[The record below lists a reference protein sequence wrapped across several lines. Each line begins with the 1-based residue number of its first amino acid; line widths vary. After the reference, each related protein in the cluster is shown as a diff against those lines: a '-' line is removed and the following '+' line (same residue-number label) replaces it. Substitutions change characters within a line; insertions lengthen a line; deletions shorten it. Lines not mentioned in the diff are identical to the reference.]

1 MSKQRI
7 NVGSG
12 TNTGDGDTLRAAMI
26 KANNNFDELYD
37 IIGQDSTGK
46 SIDISG
52 NIISSTFTN
61 TDIIIEPN
69 GSGDIVMS
77 GDLVANII
85 KSDDSTGIIINDNLI
100 LTGIIKAD
108 DSSIVRIGENLD
120 VAGTITAQG
129 FSGDGSGLTGL
140 TGVGSGV
147 AVQDNG
153 VLEGTAATINFSDGL
168 SLAFAGGTATVTF
181 TGPGDSTETFTNV
194 LRSNDSTQIEV
205 ADNLVPQTDNT
216 FSLGTPDKRWS
227 ELYVAGSSIHI
238 GNLILQ
244 DSGTGSLQ
252 ILNADSTQA
261 TIQSQN
267 DTLNV
272 VGDDSTDMEILIGTD
287 RLYFQGG
294 TNISTSTDSGA
305 QLTISVADAPTFS
318 GVVTSAGLTVGSAE
332 LNESDL
338 EQIDGLTAG
347 TVAASKALIVDS
359 NRDIATVRNITSD
372 GTVQFGSL
380 SDGTITVTAFVD
392 EDDMSSNSATLI
404 PTQQSVK
411 AYVDSELS
419 TVSTT
424 LNVIGDDSTDM
435 EIQVG
440 TDRLF
445 FQGGTNITTSTD
457 SGAQLTI
464 SVDDSP
470 TFTNVQIDGNLT
482 VSGTT
487 TSINTTN
494 LEIQDPIIELN
505 KNNSGGADVDAGIF
519 IQRGSAGNNAVF
531 YWNEGDDKFKA
542 VLSNSVATA
551 TSITDSST
559 ATIVAN
565 LEGNVTGNADTATAL
580 ATARSIGGVSFD
592 GTGDINLPGV
602 NTSGNQNTSG
612 TAAVATTVTVTD
624 NESTNE
630 ENVVTFVAGADSDG
644 GNVGLESDGN
654 FTYNPSTGT
663 VTATKFKGDGS
674 ELTGIAGSSGSSTLN
689 IVGDDSTDMEV
700 TVGTDRLFFQGGTN
714 VTTSTDSG
722 AQLTISVSDAPT
734 FSGTVTFGS
743 ISDGTITVT
752 AFVDED
758 DMSSNSATL
767 IPTQQS
773 VKAYVDNEI
782 SGVGGGSSTL
792 NVVGDDST
800 DMEIALGTDRLFFQ
814 GGTNIT
820 TSTDS
825 GAQLTISV
833 DDAPTFSGAVTASS
847 FVIGSADINETD
859 LEKLDGIT
867 DGTVAA
873 NKAVVVDTNKDAGSF
888 RNITAT
894 GTITTATLDVNSI
907 ESTDS
912 TAVRI
917 NEGLDVVGTLQVN
930 NIESLDSTQVI
941 VNDIRVQNI
950 TANDSSAIQID
961 DATNFNGAVQVNS
974 TITATGNIETSGSL
988 VIGDASMNE
997 ADLEQLD
1004 GLTPGTITASKA
1016 VVVDSNKDIASFR
1029 NVTATGSFI
1038 IGSADM
1044 NETDLEKLDGITNG
1058 TVAANK
1064 AVITDGNKDIS
1075 GFRNIVMDGN
1085 IEVGG
1090 NLTVSGTTTSVNTT
1104 NLEISDSL
1112 LELNKNNSGGSDVD
1126 AGLLI
1131 QRGSA
1136 GNNAALYWN
1145 EGDDKFKAVLTSS
1158 DASATSVTD
1167 SSTATIVANIEGST
1181 ATISTIN
1188 TNQITAADSSSVQ
1201 IDVINTNTISST
1213 DSTSV
1218 TINDGIIIVGN
1229 LSFDGG
1235 VATNTILDEDNFSS
1249 NSNTA
1254 LATQQSIKAYV
1265 DAEDA
1270 NIASDTLTFTNKT
1283 FDANGTG
1290 NSLSNVEVAD
1300 FAGSAI
1306 VTESEGLASSDNDTS
1321 IPTTAAV
1328 KDYVDTNAG
1337 GTLALGD
1344 SASNA
1349 GSVNISGGQ
1358 DLEVK
1363 AGNSITPTVAGN
1375 GVTIAL
1381 NDDISIN
1388 QIAAKDSSA
1397 VSITSPL
1404 QVASNVQVSGVI
1416 SQSTAPS
1423 SSTHLVTKQF
1433 FDDNAG
1439 QNGFPNSTTASFP
1452 VTDDS
1457 TATDFHE
1464 GSDGIGSVA
1473 TTDAFGVSVTT
1484 VYDCMEPI
1492 GSLST
1497 TDFGAS
1503 ESHVGA

>member
-1188 TNQITAADSSSVQ
+1188 TNQISAADSSSVQ
-1201 IDVINTNTISST
+1201 IDVINTNTISSS

>member
-1188 TNQITAADSSSVQ
+1188 TNQISAADSSSVQ
-1201 IDVINTNTISST
+1201 IDVINTNTISSS

-1492 GSLST
+1492 
-1497 TDFGAS
+1497 
-1503 ESHVGA
+1503 

>member
-1 MSKQRI
+1 
-7 NVGSG
+7 
-12 TNTGDGDTLRAAMI
+12 
-26 KANNNFDELYD
+26 
-37 IIGQDSTGK
+37 
-46 SIDISG
+46 
-52 NIISSTFTN
+52 
-61 TDIIIEPN
+61 
-69 GSGDIVMS
+69 
-77 GDLVANII
+77 
-85 KSDDSTGIIINDNLI
+85 
-100 LTGIIKAD
+100 
-108 DSSIVRIGENLD
+108 
-120 VAGTITAQG
+120 
-129 FSGDGSGLTGL
+129 
-140 TGVGSGV
+140 
-147 AVQDNG
+147 
-153 VLEGTAATINFSDGL
+153 
-168 SLAFAGGTATVTF
+168 
-181 TGPGDSTETFTNV
+181 
-194 LRSNDSTQIEV
+194 
-205 ADNLVPQTDNT
+205 
-216 FSLGTPDKRWS
+216 
-227 ELYVAGSSIHI
+227 
-238 GNLILQ
+238 
-244 DSGTGSLQ
+244 
-252 ILNADSTQA
+252 
-261 TIQSQN
+261 
-267 DTLNV
+267 
-272 VGDDSTDMEILIGTD
+272 
-287 RLYFQGG
+287 
-294 TNISTSTDSGA
+294 
-305 QLTISVADAPTFS
+305 
-318 GVVTSAGLTVGSAE
+318 
-332 LNESDL
+332 
-338 EQIDGLTAG
+338 
-347 TVAASKALIVDS
+347 
-359 NRDIATVRNITSD
+359 
-372 GTVQFGSL
+372 
-380 SDGTITVTAFVD
+380 
-392 EDDMSSNSATLI
+392 
-404 PTQQSVK
+404 
-411 AYVDSELS
+411 
-419 TVSTT
+419 
-424 LNVIGDDSTDM
+424 
-435 EIQVG
+435 
-440 TDRLF
+440 
-445 FQGGTNITTSTD
+445 
-457 SGAQLTI
+457 
-464 SVDDSP
+464 
-470 TFTNVQIDGNLT
+470 
-482 VSGTT
+482 
-487 TSINTTN
+487 
-494 LEIQDPIIELN
+494 
-505 KNNSGGADVDAGIF
+505 
-519 IQRGSAGNNAVF
+519 
-531 YWNEGDDKFKA
+531 
-542 VLSNSVATA
+542 
-551 TSITDSST
+551 
-559 ATIVAN
+559 
-565 LEGNVTGNADTATAL
+565 
-580 ATARSIGGVSFD
+580 
-592 GTGDINLPGV
+592 
-602 NTSGNQNTSG
+602 
-612 TAAVATTVTVTD
+612 
-624 NESTNE
+624 
-630 ENVVTFVAGADSDG
+630 
-644 GNVGLESDGN
+644 
-654 FTYNPSTGT
+654 
-663 VTATKFKGDGS
+663 
-674 ELTGIAGSSGSSTLN
+674 
-689 IVGDDSTDMEV
+689 
-700 TVGTDRLFFQGGTN
+700 
-714 VTTSTDSG
+714 
-722 AQLTISVSDAPT
+722 
-734 FSGTVTFGS
+734 
-743 ISDGTITVT
+743 
-752 AFVDED
+752 
-758 DMSSNSATL
+758 
-767 IPTQQS
+767 
-773 VKAYVDNEI
+773 
-782 SGVGGGSSTL
+782 
-792 NVVGDDST
+792 
-800 DMEIALGTDRLFFQ
+800 
-814 GGTNIT
+814 
-820 TSTDS
+820 
-825 GAQLTISV
+825 
-833 DDAPTFSGAVTASS
+833 
-847 FVIGSADINETD
+847 
-859 LEKLDGIT
+859 
-867 DGTVAA
+867 
-873 NKAVVVDTNKDAGSF
+873 
-888 RNITAT
+888 
-894 GTITTATLDVNSI
+894 
-907 ESTDS
+907 
-912 TAVRI
+912 
-917 NEGLDVVGTLQVN
+917 
-930 NIESLDSTQVI
+930 
-941 VNDIRVQNI
+941 
-950 TANDSSAIQID
+950 
-961 DATNFNGAVQVNS
+961 
-974 TITATGNIETSGSL
+974 
-988 VIGDASMNE
+988 MNE

-1188 TNQITAADSSSVQ
+1188 TNQISAADSSSVQ
-1201 IDVINTNTISST
+1201 IDVINTNTISSS

>member
-714 VTTSTDSG
+714 VTTSTESG

-1188 TNQITAADSSSVQ
+1188 TNQISAADSSSVQ
-1201 IDVINTNTISST
+1201 IDVINTNTISSS

>member
-77 GDLVANII
+77 GDLVAKII

-565 LEGNVTGNADTATAL
+565 LEGNVT
-580 ATARSIGGVSFD
+580 
-592 GTGDINLPGV
+592 
-602 NTSGNQNTSG
+602 
-612 TAAVATTVTVTD
+612 
-624 NESTNE
+624 
-630 ENVVTFVAGADSDG
+630 
-644 GNVGLESDGN
+644 
-654 FTYNPSTGT
+654 
-663 VTATKFKGDGS
+663 
-674 ELTGIAGSSGSSTLN
+674 
-689 IVGDDSTDMEV
+689 
-700 TVGTDRLFFQGGTN
+700 
-714 VTTSTDSG
+714 
-722 AQLTISVSDAPT
+722 
-734 FSGTVTFGS
+734 
-743 ISDGTITVT
+743 
-752 AFVDED
+752 
-758 DMSSNSATL
+758 
-767 IPTQQS
+767 
-773 VKAYVDNEI
+773 
-782 SGVGGGSSTL
+782 
-792 NVVGDDST
+792 
-800 DMEIALGTDRLFFQ
+800 
-814 GGTNIT
+814 
-820 TSTDS
+820 
-825 GAQLTISV
+825 
-833 DDAPTFSGAVTASS
+833 
-847 FVIGSADINETD
+847 
-859 LEKLDGIT
+859 
-867 DGTVAA
+867 
-873 NKAVVVDTNKDAGSF
+873 
-888 RNITAT
+888 
-894 GTITTATLDVNSI
+894 
-907 ESTDS
+907 
-912 TAVRI
+912 
-917 NEGLDVVGTLQVN
+917 
-930 NIESLDSTQVI
+930 
-941 VNDIRVQNI
+941 
-950 TANDSSAIQID
+950 
-961 DATNFNGAVQVNS
+961 
-974 TITATGNIETSGSL
+974 
-988 VIGDASMNE
+988 
-997 ADLEQLD
+997 
-1004 GLTPGTITASKA
+1004 
-1016 VVVDSNKDIASFR
+1016 
-1029 NVTATGSFI
+1029 
-1038 IGSADM
+1038 
-1044 NETDLEKLDGITNG
+1044 
-1058 TVAANK
+1058 
-1064 AVITDGNKDIS
+1064 
-1075 GFRNIVMDGN
+1075 
-1085 IEVGG
+1085 
-1090 NLTVSGTTTSVNTT
+1090 
-1104 NLEISDSL
+1104 
-1112 LELNKNNSGGSDVD
+1112 
-1126 AGLLI
+1126 
-1131 QRGSA
+1131 
-1136 GNNAALYWN
+1136 
-1145 EGDDKFKAVLTSS
+1145 
-1158 DASATSVTD
+1158 
-1167 SSTATIVANIEGST
+1167 
-1181 ATISTIN
+1181 
-1188 TNQITAADSSSVQ
+1188 
-1201 IDVINTNTISST
+1201 
-1213 DSTSV
+1213 
-1218 TINDGIIIVGN
+1218 
-1229 LSFDGG
+1229 
-1235 VATNTILDEDNFSS
+1235 
-1249 NSNTA
+1249 
-1254 LATQQSIKAYV
+1254 
-1265 DAEDA
+1265 
-1270 NIASDTLTFTNKT
+1270 
-1283 FDANGTG
+1283 
-1290 NSLSNVEVAD
+1290 
-1300 FAGSAI
+1300 
-1306 VTESEGLASSDNDTS
+1306 
-1321 IPTTAAV
+1321 
-1328 KDYVDTNAG
+1328 
-1337 GTLALGD
+1337 
-1344 SASNA
+1344 
-1349 GSVNISGGQ
+1349 
-1358 DLEVK
+1358 
-1363 AGNSITPTVAGN
+1363 
-1375 GVTIAL
+1375 
-1381 NDDISIN
+1381 
-1388 QIAAKDSSA
+1388 
-1397 VSITSPL
+1397 
-1404 QVASNVQVSGVI
+1404 
-1416 SQSTAPS
+1416 
-1423 SSTHLVTKQF
+1423 
-1433 FDDNAG
+1433 
-1439 QNGFPNSTTASFP
+1439 
-1452 VTDDS
+1452 
-1457 TATDFHE
+1457 
-1464 GSDGIGSVA
+1464 
-1473 TTDAFGVSVTT
+1473 
-1484 VYDCMEPI
+1484 
-1492 GSLST
+1492 
-1497 TDFGAS
+1497 
-1503 ESHVGA
+1503 

>member
-1 MSKQRI
+1 M
-7 NVGSG
+7 
-12 TNTGDGDTLRAAMI
+12 
-26 KANNNFDELYD
+26 
-37 IIGQDSTGK
+37 
-46 SIDISG
+46 
-52 NIISSTFTN
+52 
-61 TDIIIEPN
+61 
-69 GSGDIVMS
+69 
-77 GDLVANII
+77 
-85 KSDDSTGIIINDNLI
+85 
-100 LTGIIKAD
+100 
-108 DSSIVRIGENLD
+108 
-120 VAGTITAQG
+120 
-129 FSGDGSGLTGL
+129 
-140 TGVGSGV
+140 
-147 AVQDNG
+147 
-153 VLEGTAATINFSDGL
+153 
-168 SLAFAGGTATVTF
+168 
-181 TGPGDSTETFTNV
+181 
-194 LRSNDSTQIEV
+194 

-1188 TNQITAADSSSVQ
+1188 TNQISAADSSSVQ
-1201 IDVINTNTISST
+1201 IDVINTNTISSS

>member
-1 MSKQRI
+1 
-7 NVGSG
+7 
-12 TNTGDGDTLRAAMI
+12 
-26 KANNNFDELYD
+26 
-37 IIGQDSTGK
+37 
-46 SIDISG
+46 
-52 NIISSTFTN
+52 
-61 TDIIIEPN
+61 
-69 GSGDIVMS
+69 
-77 GDLVANII
+77 
-85 KSDDSTGIIINDNLI
+85 
-100 LTGIIKAD
+100 
-108 DSSIVRIGENLD
+108 
-120 VAGTITAQG
+120 
-129 FSGDGSGLTGL
+129 
-140 TGVGSGV
+140 
-147 AVQDNG
+147 
-153 VLEGTAATINFSDGL
+153 
-168 SLAFAGGTATVTF
+168 
-181 TGPGDSTETFTNV
+181 
-194 LRSNDSTQIEV
+194 
-205 ADNLVPQTDNT
+205 
-216 FSLGTPDKRWS
+216 
-227 ELYVAGSSIHI
+227 
-238 GNLILQ
+238 
-244 DSGTGSLQ
+244 
-252 ILNADSTQA
+252 
-261 TIQSQN
+261 
-267 DTLNV
+267 
-272 VGDDSTDMEILIGTD
+272 
-287 RLYFQGG
+287 
-294 TNISTSTDSGA
+294 
-305 QLTISVADAPTFS
+305 
-318 GVVTSAGLTVGSAE
+318 
-332 LNESDL
+332 
-338 EQIDGLTAG
+338 
-347 TVAASKALIVDS
+347 
-359 NRDIATVRNITSD
+359 
-372 GTVQFGSL
+372 
-380 SDGTITVTAFVD
+380 
-392 EDDMSSNSATLI
+392 
-404 PTQQSVK
+404 
-411 AYVDSELS
+411 
-419 TVSTT
+419 
-424 LNVIGDDSTDM
+424 
-435 EIQVG
+435 
-440 TDRLF
+440 
-445 FQGGTNITTSTD
+445 
-457 SGAQLTI
+457 
-464 SVDDSP
+464 
-470 TFTNVQIDGNLT
+470 
-482 VSGTT
+482 
-487 TSINTTN
+487 
-494 LEIQDPIIELN
+494 
-505 KNNSGGADVDAGIF
+505 
-519 IQRGSAGNNAVF
+519 VF

-700 TVGTDRLFFQGGTN
+700 TIGTDRLFFQGGTN

-859 LEKLDGIT
+859 LEKIDGIT

-873 NKAVVVDTNKDAGSF
+873 SKAVVVDSNKDIGSF

-950 TANDSSAIQID
+950 TANDSSAIQIN

-974 TITATGNIETSGSL
+974 TITATGNIETSG
-988 VIGDASMNE
+988 
-997 ADLEQLD
+997 
-1004 GLTPGTITASKA
+1004 
-1016 VVVDSNKDIASFR
+1016 
-1029 NVTATGSFI
+1029 NVQI
-1038 IGSADM
+1038 D
-1044 NETDLEKLDGITNG
+1044 
-1058 TVAANK
+1058 
-1064 AVITDGNKDIS
+1064 
-1075 GFRNIVMDGN
+1075 
-1085 IEVGG
+1085 G

-1181 ATISTIN
+1181 ANISTIN

-1201 IDVINTNTISST
+1201 IDAINTSTISSSDSSAIQVNDGLNVSGT
-1213 DSTSV
+1213 LSADTIDTNQLSSGDSTNIRVDDNLVPAADNTYSLGTPDRKWSALHV
-1218 TINDGIIIVGN
+1218 TGSTIFLDTTKLQVDGSGDFTVKDAGNNLKRVVASEIEIGAGSNKIRMKRGANGRIKFTDQSDVPTPVLQIVGDD
-1229 LSFDGG
+1229 STG
-1235 VATNTILDEDNFSS
+1235 VSL
-1249 NSNTA
+1249 NSNETIKISGTQNITTA
-1254 LATQQSIKAYV
+1254 VSG
-1265 DAEDA
+1265 
-1270 NIASDTLTFTNKT
+1270 DTLTITGPDISSFITGASTTTLTNKT

-1290 NSLSNVEVAD
+1290 NSITNIEVAD
-1300 FAGSAI
+1300 FASGVLDTDISSVSGSDN
-1306 VTESEGLASSDNDTS
+1306 TLASAKA
-1321 IPTTAAV
+1321 IKA
-1328 KDYVDTNAG
+1328 YVDSQSG
-1337 GTLALGD
+1337 GTLTLGD

-1349 GSVNISGGQ
+1349 GSVDISGGQ
-1358 DLEVK
+1358 DLELR

-1375 GVTIAL
+1375 GVTIEL
-1381 NDDISIN
+1381 NDDITVD
-1388 QIAAKDSSA
+1388 QIGAKDSSA

-1423 SSTHLVTKQF
+1423 ASTHLVTKQF

-1464 GSDGIGSVA
+1464 GSDGIGSIA
-1473 TTDAFGVSVTT
+1473 TTDAFGVSITT